1 MPHPS
6 TYMASDQLPTLIL
19 PEMFLASETMGL
31 AMSMSWSRSLKAL
44 LICVSVALAFAS
56 IDRSMPPIPER
67 ITRPEAEEDTGAARG
82 TDSDGCAGAC
92 DGGMINTVTSAYANR
107 GVKSI

>member
-1 MPHPS
+1 
-6 TYMASDQLPTLIL
+6 
-19 PEMFLASETMGL
+19 MFFASETMGL

-67 ITRPEAEEDTGAARG
+67 ITRPEADEETGAARG
-82 TDSDGCAGAC
+82 TDSDGCCAGAC
-92 DGGMINTVTSAYANR
+92 DG
-107 GVKSI
+107 